1 MQNQETA
8 PTITDAVKAV
18 IRIAGI
24 EDRTG
29 LDNWCG
35 GTRRTRMYDEV
46 RRLAPAAAAGKPAR
60 LYHASVRACYE
71 DMLPGYK
78 IYRH

>member
-1 MQNQETA
+1 MQNQETVQ
-8 PTITDAVKAV
+8 TITDAVKTI

-24 EDRTG
+24 EDKTG

-35 GTRRTRMYDEV
+35 GPRRTRMYDEV
-46 RRLAPAAAAGKPAR
+46 RGLAPAHYNR
-60 LYHASVRACYE
+60 LEDPHASVRACYE
-71 DMLPGYK
+71 AMLPGYK

>member
-1 MQNQETA
+1 MQNQETV
-8 PTITDAVKAV
+8 PTITDAVKAI

-24 EDRTG
+24 EDKTG

-46 RRLAPAAAAGKPAR
+46 RRLAPAHYNR
-60 LYHASVRACYE
+60 LEYPHASVRACYE
-71 DMLPGYK
+71 AMLPGYK